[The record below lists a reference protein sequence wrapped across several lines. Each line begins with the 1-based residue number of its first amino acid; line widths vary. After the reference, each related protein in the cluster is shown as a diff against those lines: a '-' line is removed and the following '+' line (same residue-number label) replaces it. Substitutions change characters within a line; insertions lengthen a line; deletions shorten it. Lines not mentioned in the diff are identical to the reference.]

1 MSKNILD
8 DLTNAYLFYKFLPLI
23 IILGILFVIVY
34 FKFAVPVFKEDE
46 TLGYNQYETVYIDQN
61 TGEKIPKNKLKEYNI
76 IP

>member
-8 DLTNAYLFYKFLPLI
+8 DLTNVYFFYKFLSVI
-23 IILGILFVIVY
+23 IILGILFVIGY

-46 TLGYNQYETVYIDQN
+46 ALGYGQYETVYKDPK
-61 TGEKIPKNKLKEYNI
+61 TGEEIPKNKLKEYNI